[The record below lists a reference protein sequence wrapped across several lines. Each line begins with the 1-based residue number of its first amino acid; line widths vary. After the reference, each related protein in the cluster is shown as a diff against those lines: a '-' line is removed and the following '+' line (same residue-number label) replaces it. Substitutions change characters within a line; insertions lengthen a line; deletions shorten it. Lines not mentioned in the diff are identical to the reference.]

1 LDSYEFNR
9 IAGAVLSALIVMMG
23 LFVLT
28 GYLFH
33 PKMPAKQSYV
43 VEGVVVEA
51 EAGEAAGPAEQPVEF
66 YLASA
71 DPARGEATFK
81 KCASCH
87 SITPGGANGIGPN
100 LYGIVG
106 AKHAHAAGFAY
117 SDALK
122 GKSAEAW
129 TWATL
134 DAWIKSPKAALPGNK
149 MAFAGISKPQERA
162 DLLVYLNAQSG
173 NPLPIPAAPAAA
185 PAAGPDG
192 SADGAAAEGAVE
204 APAATPE
211 APVDQAAEAAP
222 AA

>member
-1 LDSYEFNR
+1 MDSYDFNR
-9 IAGAVLSALIVMMG
+9 AAGSVLAALIVMMG

-33 PKMPAKQSYV
+33 PKMPEKKSYV
-43 VEGVVVEA
+43 VEGVVEEASA
-51 EAGEAAGPAEQPVEF
+51 EAAAAGPSEQPIEF

-71 DPARGEATFK
+71 DPARGETTFK
-81 KCASCH
+81 KCAACH
-87 SITPGGANGIGPN
+87 TITPGGANGIGPN

-134 DAWIKSPKAALPGNK
+134 DAWVKSPKAAIPGNK

-162 DLLVYLNAQSG
+162 DLLAYLNSQSA
-173 NPLPIPAAPAAA
+173 NPLPLPAAPAAA
-185 PAAGPDG
+185 PDG
-192 SADGAAAEGAVE
+192 SADGPAAEGAVA
-204 APAATPE
+204 APPAEPE
-211 APVDQAAEAAP
+211 QPVDQAAAA
-222 AA
+222 

>member
-1 LDSYEFNR
+1 MDSYDFNR
-9 IAGAVLSALIVMMG
+9 AAGSLLAALIVMMG

-33 PKMPAKQSYV
+33 PKMPAQKGYV
-43 VEGVVVEA
+43 VEGVVEEA
-51 EAGEAAGPAEQPVEF
+51 AADAAPAGPAEQPVEF

-71 DPARGEATFK
+71 DPARGETAFK
-81 KCASCH
+81 KCAACH

-122 GKSAEAW
+122 GKSAESW

-134 DAWIKSPKAALPGNK
+134 DAWLKSPKAAIPGNK

-185 PAAGPDG
+185 PDG
-192 SADGAAAEGAVE
+192 SAEGAAAEGAVE
-204 APAATPE
+204 APTAEPE
-211 APVDQAAEAAP
+211 APVNEAQATAA
-222 AA
+222 